1 MLAAV
6 SMHFC
11 LSQYTHR
18 EEGVADCRRRTLQT
32 HHSQSCMQGT
42 CLEQQGH
49 AEAAAAAYAS
59 SIEQLR
65 QSPES
70 TTEVGNSTLQ
80 KPSYDR

>member
-6 SMHFC
+6 SMRSY
-11 LSQYTHR
+11 LSQHHHR
-18 EEGVADCRRRTLQT
+18 NEGVQKVTNSN
-32 HHSQSCMQGT
+32 HHLWSCMQGT

-70 TTEVGNSTLQ
+70 TTEVGNLSLQ
-80 KPSYDR
+80 KLSHDR